1 MSWSI
6 DYFSERVRLEIEAL
20 PVGIR
25 ASYARLTGLLM
36 EFGLGLRMPHSRS
49 MGDGLFELRPRGP
62 EGIARVMYCTKIGRR
77 IVILHVF
84 VKKTQKTPKREL
96 EIARRRQREIASNE

>member
-6 DYFSERVRLEIEAL
+6 DYYSERVRQDVEGL

-25 ASYARLTGLLM
+25 AAYARLAVLLM

-84 VKKTQKTPKREL
+84 IKKTQKTPKRDL
-96 EIARRRQREIASNE
+96 EIARHRQREVAKNE

>member
-84 VKKTQKTPKREL
+84 IKKTQKTPKRDL
-96 EIARRRQREIASNE
+96 KIARHRQREVARDE